1 MFNIFDMLKK
11 QKDVNSL
18 VSELVNLL
26 NQHNLSE
33 IEYERN
39 GSRIRI
45 SNSKGGNAIIA
56 GGVMPSV
63 SATTST
69 TTNNTAS
76 NNAVDYSNAFKS
88 PMVGV
93 VYMKPEPSAKEFVVE
108 GQSVKK
114 GDTLCLIEAMKTFNP
129 VKSPKDGVI
138 KKILVKD
145 SETVEYEQP
154 LFVIE

>member
-1 MFNIFDMLKK
+1 MFKK
-11 QKDVNSL
+11 KKDVNSL
-18 VSELVNLL
+18 VNELVALL

-39 GSRIRI
+39 GQRIKI
-45 SNSKGGNAIIA
+45 SNAKGGAIIA
-56 GGVMPSV
+56 GGVMPSSPV
-63 SATTST
+63 AAAPAGNANTTS
-69 TTNNTAS
+69 AP
-76 NNAVDYSNAFKS
+76 DYSNAFKS

-129 VKSPKDGVI
+129 VKSPKDGII

>member
-1 MFNIFDMLKK
+1 MFKK
-11 QKDVNSL
+11 RKDIN
-18 VSELVNLL
+18 ELVNELVGLL

-39 GSRIRI
+39 GSRIKI
-45 SNSKGGNAIIA
+45 SNSKGGAIIA
-56 GGVMPSV
+56 GGVVPANSTSSAPV
-63 SATTST
+63 SANTS
-69 TTNNTAS
+69 AP
-76 NNAVDYSNAFKS
+76 AKEDYSNALKS

-93 VYMKPEPSAKEFVVE
+93 VYMAPEPNAKSFVVE

-129 VKSPKDGVI
+129 VKAPNDGVV
-138 KKILVKD
+138 KKILVKN

>member
-1 MFNIFDMLKK
+1 MFKK
-11 QKDVNSL
+11 RKDIN
-18 VSELVNLL
+18 ELVNELVGLL

-39 GSRIRI
+39 GSRIKI
-45 SNSKGGNAIIA
+45 SNSKGGAIIA
-56 GGVMPSV
+56 GGVVPANSTSSAPV
-63 SATTST
+63 SANTS
-69 TTNNTAS
+69 AP
-76 NNAVDYSNAFKS
+76 AKEDYSNALKS

-93 VYMKPEPSAKEFVVE
+93 VYMSPEPNAKSFVVE

-129 VKSPKDGVI
+129 VKAPNDGVV
-138 KKILVKD
+138 KKILVKN

>member
-1 MFNIFDMLKK
+1 MFKK
-11 QKDVNSL
+11 RKDINSL
-18 VSELVNLL
+18 VNELVALL

-33 IEYERN
+33 IEYERD
-39 GSRIRI
+39 GQRIKI
-45 SNSKGGNAIIA
+45 SNAKGGAIIA
-56 GGVMPSV
+56 GGVMPAVNTNV
-63 SATTST
+63 STPASST
-69 TTNNTAS
+69 VAS
-76 NNAVDYSNAFKS
+76 APDYSNAFKS

-93 VYMKPEPSAKEFVVE
+93 VYMKPEPTAKAFVVE

>member
-1 MFNIFDMLKK
+1 MFKK
-11 QKDVNSL
+11 RKDIN
-18 VSELVNLL
+18 ELVNELVGLL

-39 GSRIRI
+39 GSRIKI
-45 SNSKGGNAIIA
+45 SNSKGGAIIA
-56 GGVMPSV
+56 GGVVPANGTSSASASAASV
-63 SATTST
+63 APK
-69 TTNNTAS
+69 AE
-76 NNAVDYSNAFKS
+76 DYSNALKS

-93 VYMKPEPSAKEFVVE
+93 VYMSPEPNAKAFVVE

-129 VKSPKDGVI
+129 VKAPSDGVV
-138 KKILVKD
+138 KKILVKN

>member
-1 MFNIFDMLKK
+1 MFKK
-11 QKDVNSL
+11 QKDINSL
-18 VSELVNLL
+18 VNELVNLL

-39 GSRIRI
+39 GSRIKI

-56 GGVMPSV
+56 GGIMPTASV
-63 SATTST
+63 PTANVSSNTTSS
-69 TTNNTAS
+69 NETA
-76 NNAVDYSNAFKS
+76 DYSNAFKS

>member
-1 MFNIFDMLKK
+1 MFKK
-11 QKDVNSL
+11 RKDINSL
-18 VSELVNLL
+18 VGELVSLL
-26 NQHNLSE
+26 NQYNLSE
-33 IEYERN
+33 IEYERD
-39 GSRIRI
+39 GQRIKI
-45 SNSKGGNAIIA
+45 SNARGGAIIA
-56 GGVMPSV
+56 GASV
-63 SATTST
+63 ASAPASV
-69 TTNNTAS
+69 S
-76 NNAVDYSNAFKS
+76 NNASSPVAQDYSNAFKS

-93 VYMKPEPSAKEFVVE
+93 VYMKPEPTAKPFVVE

>member
-1 MFNIFDMLKK
+1 MFKK
-11 QKDVNSL
+11 QKDMNSL
-18 VSELVNLL
+18 VNELVSLL

-45 SNSKGGNAIIA
+45 SNSKGGAIIA
-56 GGVMPSV
+56 GGVIP
-63 SATTST
+63 ST
-69 TTNNTAS
+69 TTPSVASVANTTS
-76 NNAVDYSNAFKS
+76 SSDNVDYSNAFKS

-129 VKSPKDGVI
+129 VKSPKDGII

-154 LFVIE
+154 LFIIE

>member
-1 MFNIFDMLKK
+1 MFKK
-11 QKDVNSL
+11 KKDVNSL
-18 VSELVNLL
+18 VNELVALL

-39 GSRIRI
+39 GQRIKI
-45 SNSKGGNAIIA
+45 SNAKGGAIIA
-56 GGVMPSV
+56 GGVMPSSPV
-63 SATTST
+63 AATPAGNVNTTS
-69 TTNNTAS
+69 AP
-76 NNAVDYSNAFKS
+76 DYSNAFKS

-129 VKSPKDGVI
+129 VKSPKDGII

>member
-1 MFNIFDMLKK
+1 MFKK
-11 QKDVNSL
+11 RKDLNSL
-18 VSELVNLL
+18 VSELVSLL
-26 NQHNLSE
+26 DKYNLSE
-33 IEYERN
+33 IEYEKK
-39 GSRIRI
+39 GSRIKI
-45 SNSKGGNAIIA
+45 SNAKGGTVIA
-56 GGVMPSV
+56 GAPV
-63 SATTST
+63 ATTSAPVA
-69 TTNNTAS
+69 NNTKEVAI
-76 NNAVDYSNAFKS
+76 DLSNAFKS

-138 KKILVKD
+138 KKILIKD

-154 LFVIE
+154 LFIIE

>member
-1 MFNIFDMLKK
+1 MFKK
-11 QKDVNSL
+11 RKDIN
-18 VSELVNLL
+18 ELVNELVGLL

-39 GSRIRI
+39 GSRIKI
-45 SNSKGGNAIIA
+45 SNSKGGAIIA
-56 GGVMPSV
+56 GGVVPANSTSSAPV
-63 SATTST
+63 SA
-69 TTNNTAS
+69 NAS
-76 NNAVDYSNAFKS
+76 APAKEDYSNALKS

-93 VYMKPEPSAKEFVVE
+93 VYMSPEPNAKPFVVE
-108 GQSVKK
+108 GQAVKK

-129 VKSPKDGVI
+129 VKAPADGVV
-138 KKILVKD
+138 KKILIKN

>member
-1 MFNIFDMLKK
+1 MFRKR
-11 QKDVNSL
+11 KDLNSL
-18 VSELVNLL
+18 VSELVSLL
-26 NQHNLSE
+26 NQYNLSE
-33 IEYERN
+33 IEYEKK
-39 GSRIRI
+39 GSRIKI
-45 SNSKGGNAIIA
+45 SNAKGGTVIA
-56 GGVMPSV
+56 GAPV
-63 SATTST
+63 ATTST
-69 TTNNTAS
+69 SAVAS
-76 NNAVDYSNAFKS
+76 NTKEVAVDLSNAFKS

-138 KKILVKD
+138 KKILIKD

-154 LFVIE
+154 LFIIE

>member
-1 MFNIFDMLKK
+1 MFKK
-11 QKDVNSL
+11 RKDINSL
-18 VSELVNLL
+18 VNELVALL

-39 GSRIRI
+39 GQRIKI
-45 SNSKGGNAIIA
+45 SNAKGGAIIA

-63 SATTST
+63 PVASAPATTST
-69 TTNNTAS
+69 AAS
-76 NNAVDYSNAFKS
+76 APDYSNAFKS

>member
-1 MFNIFDMLKK
+1 MFKK
-11 QKDVNSL
+11 RKDIN
-18 VSELVNLL
+18 ELVNELVGLL

-39 GSRIRI
+39 GSRIKI
-45 SNSKGGNAIIA
+45 SNSKGGTVIA
-56 GGVMPSV
+56 GGVTASV
-63 SATTST
+63 STPVVSSVAP
-69 TTNNTAS
+69 AS
-76 NNAVDYSNAFKS
+76 APVKEDYSNALKS

-93 VYMKPEPSAKEFVVE
+93 VYMSPEPNAKPFVVE

-129 VKSPKDGVI
+129 VKSPVDGVV
-138 KKILVKD
+138 KKIIVKN

>member
-1 MFNIFDMLKK
+1 MFKK
-11 QKDVNSL
+11 RKDIN
-18 VSELVNLL
+18 ELVNELVGLL

-39 GSRIRI
+39 GSRIKI
-45 SNSKGGNAIIA
+45 SNSKGGAIIA
-56 GGVMPSV
+56 GGVVPANSTSSAPVSANTSV
-63 SATTST
+63 STKE
-69 TTNNTAS
+69 
-76 NNAVDYSNAFKS
+76 DYSNALKS

-93 VYMKPEPSAKEFVVE
+93 VYMAPEPNAKSFVVE

-129 VKSPKDGVI
+129 VKAPNDGVV
-138 KKILVKD
+138 KKILVKN

>member
-1 MFNIFDMLKK
+1 MFRKR
-11 QKDVNSL
+11 KDLNSL
-18 VSELVNLL
+18 VSELVSLL
-26 NQHNLSE
+26 NQYNLSE
-33 IEYERN
+33 IEYEKK
-39 GSRIRI
+39 GSRIKI
-45 SNSKGGNAIIA
+45 SNAKGGTVIA
-56 GGVMPSV
+56 GTPVAATSASV
-63 SATTST
+63 A
-69 TTNNTAS
+69 NNTKEV
-76 NNAVDYSNAFKS
+76 AVDLSNAFKS

-138 KKILVKD
+138 KKILIKD

-154 LFVIE
+154 LFIIE

>member
-1 MFNIFDMLKK
+1 MFKK
-11 QKDVNSL
+11 RKDINSL
-18 VSELVNLL
+18 VNELVALL

-39 GSRIRI
+39 GQRIKI
-45 SNSKGGNAIIA
+45 SNAKGGAIIA
-56 GGVMPSV
+56 GGVMPSAPVAAAPAV
-63 SATTST
+63 SS
-69 TTNNTAS
+69 NTAS
-76 NNAVDYSNAFKS
+76 APDYSNAFKS

>member
-1 MFNIFDMLKK
+1 MFKK
-11 QKDVNSL
+11 RKDINSL
-18 VSELVNLL
+18 VNELVALL

-39 GSRIRI
+39 GQRIKI
-45 SNSKGGNAIIA
+45 SNAKGGAIIA
-56 GGVMPSV
+56 GGVMPSAPVVAAPAV
-63 SATTST
+63 SS
-69 TTNNTAS
+69 NTAS
-76 NNAVDYSNAFKS
+76 APDYSNAFKS

>member
-1 MFNIFDMLKK
+1 MFKK
-11 QKDVNSL
+11 KKDINSL
-18 VSELVNLL
+18 VSELVALL

-39 GSRIRI
+39 GQRIKI
-45 SNSKGGNAIIA
+45 SNAKGGAIIA
-56 GGVMPSV
+56 GGVMPAV
-63 SATTST
+63 TSAPAQ
-69 TTNNTAS
+69 TTNGANAS
-76 NNAVDYSNAFKS
+76 ANAAPDYSNAFKS

-129 VKSPKDGVI
+129 VKAPKDGVI

>member
-1 MFNIFDMLKK
+1 MN
-11 QKDVNSL
+11 
-18 VSELVNLL
+18 ELVNELVGLL

-39 GSRIRI
+39 GSRIKI
-45 SNSKGGNAIIA
+45 SNSKGGAIIA
-56 GGVMPSV
+56 GGVVPANSTSSAPV
-63 SATTST
+63 SANTS
-69 TTNNTAS
+69 AP
-76 NNAVDYSNAFKS
+76 AKEDYSNALKS

-93 VYMKPEPSAKEFVVE
+93 VYMAPEPNAKSFVVE

-129 VKSPKDGVI
+129 VKAPNDGVV
-138 KKILVKD
+138 KKILVKN

>member
-1 MFNIFDMLKK
+1 MFKK
-11 QKDVNSL
+11 KKDINSL
-18 VSELVNLL
+18 VSELVTLL

-39 GSRIRI
+39 GQRIKI
-45 SNSKGGNAIIA
+45 SNAKGGAIIA
-56 GGVMPSV
+56 GGVMPSAP
-63 SATTST
+63 ATAPVASSNT
-69 TTNNTAS
+69 TAS
-76 NNAVDYSNAFKS
+76 APDYSNAFKS

-93 VYMKPEPSAKEFVVE
+93 VYMRPEPSAKEFVVE

>member
-1 MFNIFDMLKK
+1 MFKK
-11 QKDVNSL
+11 KKDINSL
-18 VSELVNLL
+18 VSELVALL

-39 GSRIRI
+39 GQRIKI
-45 SNSKGGNAIIA
+45 SNAKGGAIIA
-56 GGVMPSV
+56 GGVMPSAPAAAPV
-63 SATTST
+63 ASSNT
-69 TTNNTAS
+69 TAS
-76 NNAVDYSNAFKS
+76 APDYSNAFKS

-93 VYMKPEPSAKEFVVE
+93 VYMRPEPSAKEFVVE

>member
-1 MFNIFDMLKK
+1 MFKK
-11 QKDVNSL
+11 RKDVNAL
-18 VSELVNLL
+18 VNELVGLL

-39 GSRIRI
+39 GQRIRI
-45 SNSKGGNAIIA
+45 SNAKGGAIIA
-56 GGVMPSV
+56 GGVMPSAPV
-63 SATTST
+63 ASAPVST
-69 TTNNTAS
+69 TNTAS
-76 NNAVDYSNAFKS
+76 APDYSNAFKS

>member
-1 MFNIFDMLKK
+1 MFKK
-11 QKDVNSL
+11 RKDINSL
-18 VSELVNLL
+18 VNELVTLL

-39 GSRIRI
+39 GQRIKI
-45 SNSKGGNAIIA
+45 SNAKGGAIIA
-56 GGVMPSV
+56 GGVMPSMT
-63 SATTST
+63 SAPAQATSGA
-69 TTNNTAS
+69 NAS
-76 NNAVDYSNAFKS
+76 ANATPDYSNAFKS

-93 VYMKPEPSAKEFVVE
+93 VYMRPEPSAKEFVVE

-129 VKSPKDGVI
+129 VKAPKDGVI

>member
-1 MFNIFDMLKK
+1 MFGRKK
-11 QKDVNSL
+11 G
-18 VSELVNLL
+18 VSELVDELVALL
-26 NQHNLSE
+26 NKHGLSE
-33 IEYERN
+33 IEYEKN

-45 SNSKGGNAIIA
+45 SNSKGVPAYAQVA
-56 GGVMPSV
+56 GLPANSPS
-63 SATTST
+63 A
-69 TTNNTAS
+69 AAAA
-76 NNAVDYSNAFKS
+76 AVCAPVIGDLSNALKS

-93 VYMKPEPSAKEFVVE
+93 VYMKPEPSAKQFVVE

-129 VKSPKDGVI
+129 VKSPKDGLI
-138 KKILVKD
+138 RKILVKD

>member
-1 MFNIFDMLKK
+1 MFKK
-11 QKDVNSL
+11 RKDINSL
-18 VSELVNLL
+18 VSELVALL

-39 GSRIRI
+39 GQRIKI
-45 SNSKGGNAIIA
+45 SNAKGGAIIA
-56 GGVMPSV
+56 GGVMPSAPV
-63 SATTST
+63 ASAPTTTS
-69 TTNNTAS
+69 NAAS
-76 NNAVDYSNAFKS
+76 APDYSNAFKS

-93 VYMKPEPSAKEFVVE
+93 VYMRPEPSAKEFVVE
-108 GQSVKK
+108 GQAVKK

>member
-1 MFNIFDMLKK
+1 MFKK
-11 QKDVNSL
+11 QKDINVLVN
-18 VSELVNLL
+18 ELVGLL

-45 SNSKGGNAIIA
+45 SNSKGGAIIA
-56 GGVMPSV
+56 GGMV
-63 SATTST
+63 SAPATTSNANT
-69 TTNNTAS
+69 TQSANPAS
-76 NNAVDYSNAFKS
+76 IDLSNAFKS

-108 GQSVKK
+108 GQAVKK

>member
-1 MFNIFDMLKK
+1 MFKK
-11 QKDVNSL
+11 RKDLNSL
-18 VSELVNLL
+18 VGELVNLL
-26 NQHNLSE
+26 NQYNLSE
-33 IEYERN
+33 IEYEKK
-39 GSRIRI
+39 GSRIKI
-45 SNSKGGNAIIA
+45 SNAKGGTVIA
-56 GGVMPSV
+56 GAPIAAASV
-63 SATTST
+63 PVAV
-69 TTNNTAS
+69 NNTKEVAI
-76 NNAVDYSNAFKS
+76 DLSNAFKS

-138 KKILVKD
+138 KKILIKD

-154 LFVIE
+154 LFIIE

>member
-1 MFNIFDMLKK
+1 MFKK
-11 QKDVNSL
+11 RKDLNSL
-18 VSELVNLL
+18 VNELVALL

-39 GSRIRI
+39 GQRIKI
-45 SNSKGGNAIIA
+45 SNAKGGAIID
-56 GGVMPSV
+56 GGVMPSAPVAAAPAV
-63 SATTST
+63 SS
-69 TTNNTAS
+69 NTAS
-76 NNAVDYSNAFKS
+76 APDYSNAFKS